1 MKIKMKK
8 FFKKVVKFV
17 MKNKLLSVLLFL
29 LILIL
34 ILGLVAIKV
43 LIFPSYKTSKYG
55 NRLDGIENVKLTETR
70 VNEVKD
76 KFEKVDGLTIDRFRL
91 SGKIV
96 NIYVI
101 ADDNISVDTVKSS
114 CKKLIK
120 SFSEEELKFYDFQV
134 FVTGSGESKHY
145 PMIGYKNKNSEGMDW
160 NYEGGN

>member
-1 MKIKMKK
+1 MN
-8 FFKKVVKFV
+8 
-17 MKNKLLSVLLFL
+17 NKLLSILLFL

-34 ILGLVAIKV
+34 ILMLVAIKV
-43 LIFPSYKTSKYG
+43 LIFPSYKVNKYG
-55 NRLDGIENVKLTETR
+55 NRLDGIEDIKLTETR

-76 KFEKVDGLTIDRFRL
+76 KFETVDGFTIDKFRL

-96 NIYVI
+96 NIYIKVNG
-101 ADDNISVDTVKSS
+101 DISVDKVKSS
-114 CKKLIK
+114 SMKLVS

-134 FVTGSGESKHY
+134 FVTGPDDNKNY